1 MGLLYTLL
9 ATFLLNFY
17 VVTDI
22 PYTSVEN
29 AFLSGD
35 AAKIVSYGKET
46 MLVNVCDKSGAY
58 SQSQASL
65 VLKDFFSKKPANS
78 FRFSFKGKETE
89 EGTFAIG
96 TYISKGEAF
105 RVTIKW
111 KKFGADYRIE
121 SITIDKS

>member
-1 MGLLYTLL
+1 MGLLYTFL
-9 ATFLLNFY
+9 ATFLLNFF

-22 PYTSVEN
+22 PYTSVES
-29 AFLSGD
+29 AFATGD

-58 SQSQASL
+58 SQSQASQ
-65 VLKDFFSKKPANS
+65 VLKDFFSKKPASS

-96 TYISKGEAF
+96 TYLSKGESF

-111 KKFGADYRIE
+111 KKIGTDYRIE
-121 SITIDKS
+121 SIGIEKS